1 MTIQEKLFTVQQKL
15 KVTKSN
21 YNEFGKYS
29 YRSAE
34 DIEAAVKPLLA
45 EAKCVLTLKD
55 ELILIGNRYYVEA
68 TASITDFEGNSISVK
83 AYAREEEVKK
93 GMDASQI
100 TGAVSSYARKYA
112 LSGLFAIDNT
122 KDADT
127 MDNTEKKPK
136 EDPVVTK
143 EQIKAL
149 ETAIKAVPG
158 SSPYEERLA
167 GCLKRVG
174 CKTVEEMKNSQFT
187 FLMQL
192 LEKNVKKMGEKK

>member
-15 KVTKSN
+15 KVQKSN

-45 EAKCVLTLKD
+45 EAKCVLTIAD
-55 ELILIGNRYYVEA
+55 ELTLIGNRYYVEA
-68 TASITDFEGNSISVK
+68 TASITDFDGNTISVK

-127 MDNTEKKPK
+127 MDNTEKKAPK
-136 EDPVVTK
+136 EDLPISIDEAK
-143 EQIKAL
+143 NL
-149 ETAIKAVPG
+149 ETLIRNAPG
-158 SSPYEERLA
+158 SAPYEERLA
-167 GCLKRVG
+167 GCLKKVG
-174 CKTVEEMKNSQFT
+174 VADISDLKQSQYQ
-187 FLMQL
+187 FLVKL
-192 LEKNVKKMGEKK
+192 LQRASK

>member
-15 KVTKSN
+15 KVQKSN

-45 EAKCVLTLKD
+45 EVNCVLYLHD
-55 ELILIGNRYYVEA
+55 EILLIGNRYYVKAVA
-68 TASITDFEGNSISVK
+68 TIEDFDGNAQSV
-83 AYAREEEVKK
+83 AAFAREEEVKK

-122 KDADT
+122 KEADT
-127 MDNTEKKPK
+127 MDNTEKKAPK
-136 EDPVVTK
+136 EDLPISVDEAK
-143 EQIKAL
+143 NLENLIKSA
-149 ETAIKAVPG
+149 PG
-158 SSPYEERLA
+158 TSTYEERLA
-167 GCLKRVG
+167 GCLKKVG
-174 CKTVEEMKNSQFT
+174 VKDISDLKQSQYQ
-187 FLMQL
+187 FLVKL
-192 LEKNVKKMGEKK
+192 LQRATK

>member
-15 KVTKSN
+15 KVQKSN

-45 EAKCVLTLKD
+45 EAKCVLTLAD
-55 ELILIGNRYYVEA
+55 ELTLIGNRYYVEA

-127 MDNTEKKPK
+127 MDNTEKKATK
-136 EDPVVTK
+136 EDLPISIDEAK
-143 EQIKAL
+143 NL
-149 ETAIKAVPG
+149 ETLIRNAPG
-158 SSPYEERLA
+158 SAPYEERLA
-167 GCLKRVG
+167 GCLKKVG
-174 CKTVEEMKNSQFT
+174 VADISDLKQSQYQ
-187 FLMQL
+187 FLVKL
-192 LEKNVKKMGEKK
+192 LQRASK

>member
-15 KVTKSN
+15 KVQKSN

-45 EAKCVLTLKD
+45 EAKCVLTLAD
-55 ELILIGNRYYVEA
+55 ELMLIGNRYYVEA
-68 TASITDFEGNSISVK
+68 TASITDFDGNTISVK
-83 AYAREEEVKK
+83 AFAREEEVKK

-127 MDNTEKKPK
+127 MDNTEKKAPK
-136 EDPVVTK
+136 EDLPISIDEAK
-143 EQIKAL
+143 NLESLIKSA
-149 ETAIKAVPG
+149 PG
-158 SSPYEERLA
+158 TSTYEERLA
-167 GCLKRVG
+167 GCLKKVG
-174 CKTVEEMKNSQFT
+174 VKDISDLKQSQYL
-187 FLMQL
+187 FLVKL
-192 LEKNVKKMGEKK
+192 LQRATK

>member
-15 KVTKSN
+15 KVQKSN

-45 EAKCVLTLKD
+45 EAKCVLTLAD
-55 ELILIGNRYYVEA
+55 ELTLIGNRYYVEA

-127 MDNTEKKPK
+127 MDNTEKKAPK
-136 EDPVVTK
+136 EDLPISIDEAK
-143 EQIKAL
+143 NL
-149 ETAIKAVPG
+149 ETLIRNAPG
-158 SSPYEERLA
+158 SAPYEERLA
-167 GCLKRVG
+167 GCLKKVG
-174 CKTVEEMKNSQFT
+174 VADISDLKQSQYQ
-187 FLMQL
+187 FLVKL
-192 LEKNVKKMGEKK
+192 LQRASK

>member
-45 EAKCVLTLKD
+45 EAKCVLTLAD
-55 ELILIGNRYYVEA
+55 ELMLIGNRYYVEA
-68 TASITDFEGNSISVK
+68 TASITDFDGNTISVK
-83 AYAREEEVKK
+83 AFAREEEVKK

-127 MDNTEKKPK
+127 MDNTEKKAPK
-136 EDPVVTK
+136 EDPPVTK
-143 EQIKAL
+143 EEVEYLENLIKLAPG
-149 ETAIKAVPG
+149 KAPF
-158 SSPYEERLA
+158 EERLA
-167 GCLKRVG
+167 GCLAKVG
-174 CKTVEEMKNSQFT
+174 VKEPYAMKQSQYQ
-187 FLMQL
+187 FLVKL
-192 LEKNVKKMGEKK
+192 LTKASAK